1 MADKKISELP
11 NLADISDDA
20 LLVVEF
26 AGKSYN
32 LTGAQLK
39 AYVAAAGGSGGSGGS
54 GSGGGDMT
62 RAVYDPNSAV
72 AIAGGIVSY
81 VNGIVGNINT
91 ALDEIN
97 GEVV

>member
-1 MADKKISELP
+1 MADKRISELP
-11 NLADISDDA
+11 KLASIQDSA
-20 LLVVEF
+20 MLVVE
-26 AGKSYN
+26 YN
-32 LTGAQLK
+32 GTAYHLTGAQLK
-39 AYVAAAGGSGGSGGS
+39 AYVASAGGGG

-62 RAVYDPNSAV
+62 KSVYDPNLEV
-72 AIAGGIVSY
+72 ASAGGIVGY

>member
-11 NLADISDDA
+11 SLASIQDSA
-20 LLVVEF
+20 MLVVE
-26 AGKSYN
+26 YN
-32 LTGAQLK
+32 GTAYHLTGAQLK
-39 AYVAAAGGSGGSGGS
+39 AYVASAGGGS

-72 AIAGGIVSY
+72 ANAGGIVSY
-81 VNGIVGNINT
+81 VNGIVGTINT

>member
-1 MADKKISELP
+1 MADKRISELP
-11 NLADISDDA
+11 SLASIQDSA
-20 LLVVEF
+20 MLVVE
-26 AGKSYN
+26 YN
-32 LTGAQLK
+32 GTAYHLTGAQLK
-39 AYVAAAGGSGGSGGS
+39 AYVASAGGGG

-72 AIAGGIVSY
+72 ANAGGIVSY

>member
-11 NLADISDDA
+11 SLASIQDSA
-20 LLVVEF
+20 MLVVE
-26 AGKSYN
+26 YN
-32 LTGAQLK
+32 GTAYKLTGAQLK
-39 AYVAAAGGSGGSGGS
+39 AYVAAAGGSGGS

-72 AIAGGIVSY
+72 ANAGGIVSY